1 MVDQPWVWCRG
12 GRLGVGWVSFP
23 VLKLNQWLGFRGGL
37 NQRVLLNRRRGLLN
51 RCGLLN
57 RWWVFESIS
66 VARACLNRWE
76 WWRQGDQIGGC
87 VLHGFQ
93 LLSFAFWTIVG
104 FIYCGLNQW
113 LELVWINVESGR
125 AMEIRLVV
133 SFLPGLS
140 DFGHP
145 FAPCSHLDPN
155 LYHRHRQPQL
165 L

>member
-12 GRLGVGWVSFP
+12 GRLGVGWVSVP
-23 VLKLNQWLGFRGGL
+23 ILKLNQWLGFRGGL
-37 NQRVLLNRRRGLLN
+37 NQRVLLNRRR
-51 RCGLLN
+51 GLLN

-76 WWRQGDQIGGC
+76 WWRQGDQIGGY
-87 VLHGFQ
+87 VLRGFQ
-93 LLSFAFWTIVG
+93 LLSFAFWTVAG
-104 FIYCGLNQW
+104 FIYCSLNQW

-125 AMEIRLVV
+125 AVEIRLVV

-155 LYHRHRQPQL
+155 LYHWHRQPQL